1 VAKSPRSV
9 DKTPSPPASGDR
21 PWLLVWL
28 YRLLLLGVGG
38 SFACLVGI
46 VVAVFYPQPRPQMPL
61 VVKGLRQVEQ
71 WRSPAVPT
79 SSGLPV
85 PSTGGKEGVAQLSAE
100 QKKQLQEQ
108 VQQLQMEVKAV
119 RDRLTALENQLG
131 NPPPNATLETRLQAL
146 AAQLQETATIPAATQ
161 PLFQGGKL
169 QVTLPSD
176 VLFQNGNSLL
186 RKEAGLILDK
196 IISDLGSYQGATILI
211 AIHTDNVSNPE
222 DNRGLS
228 FRQANAVEQY
238 LSSSLRDRFRF
249 ISVGYGSSRPLVENN
264 SDLNRQRNRRVEIS
278 ITKD

>member
-1 VAKSPRSV
+1 
-9 DKTPSPPASGDR
+9 
-21 PWLLVWL
+21 
-28 YRLLLLGVGG
+28 LLLLGVGG
-38 SFACLVGI
+38 GFACLLGI

-61 VVKGLRQVEQ
+61 VVKGLRQLEKWQ
-71 WRSPAVPT
+71 SLTVPS

-85 PSTGGKEGVAQLSAE
+85 PSEGGKENTVQLSAE

-108 VQQLQMEVKAV
+108 VQQLQMEVKTA

-131 NPPPNATLETRLQAL
+131 NPRPNDPLETRLQAL
-146 AAQLQETATIPAATQ
+146 AGQLQETLNIPAATQ

-186 RKEAGLILDK
+186 RREAGLILDK
-196 IISDLGSYQGATILI
+196 IISDLGTYQGATILI
-211 AIHTDNVSNPE
+211 AIHTDNAGNPE

-228 FRQANAVEQY
+228 FRRANAVEQY

-264 SDLNRQRNRRVEIS
+264 SDRHRQRNRRVEIS
-278 ITKD
+278 ISKE

>member
-1 VAKSPRSV
+1 MAKSPRSV
-9 DKTPSPPASGDR
+9 DKTPPPPASGDR

-46 VVAVFYPQPRPQMPL
+46 VVAVFYPQSRPQMPL
-61 VVKGLRQVEQ
+61 VVRGWRQIEQ

-85 PSTGGKEGVAQLSAE
+85 PSAGGKEGAALLSAE

-108 VQQLQMEVKAV
+108 VQQLQMEVKAI

-131 NPPPNATLETRLQAL
+131 NPLPNTPLETRLQAL
-146 AAQLQETATIPAATQ
+146 AGQLQETVTIPAATQ

-176 VLFQNGNSLL
+176 VLFPKGNSLL
-186 RKEAGLILDK
+186 RREAGLILDK

-211 AIHTDNVSNPE
+211 AIHTDNVGNPE

-249 ISVGYGSSRPLVENN
+249 ISVGYGSSRPLVANN

-278 ITKD
+278 ISKE